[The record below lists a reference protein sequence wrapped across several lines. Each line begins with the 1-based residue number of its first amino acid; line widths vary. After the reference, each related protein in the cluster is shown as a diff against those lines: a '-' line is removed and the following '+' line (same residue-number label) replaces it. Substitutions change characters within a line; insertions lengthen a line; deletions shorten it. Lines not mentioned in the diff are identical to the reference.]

1 MINLLRLFLVLLPLS
16 LQAQFTYVLDQDVP
30 VKNTDGSAV
39 PMPWVGGLNAAHYN
53 TMDLDNDGK
62 DDLVLYD
69 RNADKIITFLNRDNQ
84 YQYAPEYESFF
95 PDEVTNWILLRDYNC
110 DGKKD
115 IFTGDILGIKV
126 FTNVTQPGQPLAWKQ
141 FFFYSGPGNTKSSV
155 LLSLG
160 FSGLINVQLQFDDLP
175 SLLDADGD
183 GDLDLFDMR
192 FVGNGT
198 VEYHKNFSKERYGSC
213 DSLTFERQTQRWGG
227 VMECTC
233 GNFSFNGVDCPPPGG
248 RQDPTGGRT
257 EHAGGKSLLILD
269 ANGDATLD
277 ILYSEAT
284 CNNLYYL
291 PNQGTLD
298 APVINSFSI
307 FPQPRPVNFFVYPA
321 AFYEDL
327 DFDGVKDLVSI
338 PNIFAKTFLNSDL
351 AHSNW
356 LYKNTGT
363 AASPVFSF
371 AQDNFM
377 QDKMID
383 VGDNSVPAF
392 ADYDADGDYDLF
404 VSENTTNGT
413 DLVATVKLYKNTGTT
428 TDPEFTLANDDMW
441 GFSGLSFYNLKIQFI
456 DVNGDN
462 KVDLVFTATALQN
475 GVTGL
480 FYVLNTATAGI
491 VFGDQQV
498 QTTGFQLFA
507 SENISVVDVDRDG
520 LVDLLVGRAN
530 GSVEY
535 WKNNGPVSSPHF
547 ALETSSFL
555 GLSST
560 VLRQNLTIS
569 VADLDADGKTDM
581 LIGNQDGRITIVN
594 DFRAAT
600 DATAGATDI
609 VYNPISQ
616 AYQARNMGGRIWT
629 APANLFG
636 TTKPAIVVGNI
647 LGGLSILRND
657 DGALLPENA
666 TIEVYPNPSPKN
678 GNVTIKADRNVTLQI
693 FTSVGHRI
701 TDPIQV
707 PGNSEYGLN
716 VPNLASGVY
725 ILRFTQNSKTFIK
738 RLVVY

>member
-1 MINLLRLFLVLLPLS
+1 MTNLLRLFLVLLPFS

-30 VKNTDGSAV
+30 VKNADGSAV

-126 FTNVTQPGQPLAWKQ
+126 FTNVTQPGQPMAWKQ

-198 VEYHKNFSKERYGSC
+198 VEYHKNFSIERFGTC

-227 VMECTC
+227 VTECTC
-233 GNFSFNGVDCPPPGG
+233 GNFAFNDEDCPPPGG

-277 ILYSEAT
+277 MLYSEAT
-284 CNNLYYL
+284 CSNLYYL

-298 APVINSFSI
+298 APSIQSFSI
-307 FPQPRPVNFFVYPA
+307 FPQPRPVNFLVYPA

-327 DFDGVKDLVSI
+327 DFDGTKDLVSI

-363 AASPVFSF
+363 NASPSFSF

-392 ADYDADGDYDLF
+392 ADYDGDGDYDLF
-404 VSENTTNGT
+404 VSENTSNGT
-413 DLVATVKLYKNTGTT
+413 DIVATVKLYKNTGTT
-428 TDPEFTLANDDMW
+428 AAPEFTLDHDDAW

-462 KVDLVFTATALQN
+462 KIDLVFTGTALQN
-475 GVTGL
+475 GVTNL
-480 FYVLNTATAGI
+480 YYVLNTANSGI
-491 VFGDQQV
+491 SLGNQQI
-498 QTTGFQLFA
+498 QPTGFQIFA

-520 LVDLLVGRAN
+520 LVDLLVGKTN

-535 WKNNGPVSSPHF
+535 WKNNGSAASPSF
-547 ALETSSFL
+547 ALQTSSYL

-581 LIGNQDGRITIVN
+581 LIGNQDGRITVIN
-594 DFRAAT
+594 DFRTAV
-600 DATAGATDI
+600 DATTGATQI
-609 VYNPISQ
+609 VYNPIAQ

-701 TDPIQV
+701 TGPIQV

-716 VPNLASGVY
+716 VPNLAAGVY
-725 ILRFTQNSKTFIK
+725 ILRFTQNSKTFVK

>member
-1 MINLLRLFLVLLPLS
+1 LMINLLRLFLVLLPLS

-30 VKNTDGSAV
+30 VKNADGSAV

-53 TMDLDNDGK
+53 TMDLDNDGN

-69 RNADKIITFLNRDNQ
+69 RNADKIITFLNRDKQ

-95 PDEVTNWILLRDYNC
+95 PGEVTNWILLRDYNC

-141 FFFYSGPGNTKSSV
+141 FLFYSGPGGTKSSV

-198 VEYHKNFSKERYGSC
+198 MEYHKNFSIERFGTC

-227 VMECTC
+227 VTECTC
-233 GNFSFNGVDCPPPGG
+233 GNFSFDNVDCPPPGG
-248 RQDPTGGRT
+248 RENPGGRT
-257 EHAGGKSLLILD
+257 EHAGGKSLLVMD

-284 CNNLYYL
+284 CSNLYYL

-307 FPQPRPVNFFVYPA
+307 FPQPRPVNFLIYPA

-363 AASPVFSF
+363 TTSPVFSF

-404 VSENTTNGT
+404 VSENTTNGN
-413 DLVATVKLYKNTGTT
+413 DIVATVKLYKNTGTT

-441 GFSGLSFYNLKIQFI
+441 GFSALSFYNLKIQFV
-456 DVNGDN
+456 DVNGDS

-480 FYVLNTATAGI
+480 YYVLNTSSSGI
-491 VFGDQQV
+491 IFGDQQV
-498 QTTGFQLFA
+498 RTINFSLFA
-507 SENISVVDVDRDG
+507 SENVSVVDVDRDG
-520 LVDLLVGRAN
+520 LVDLLAGKAN

-535 WKNNGPVSSPHF
+535 WKNSGPAASPSF

-594 DFRAAT
+594 DFRTAT
-600 DATAGATDI
+600 DAAAGATEI
-609 VYNPISQ
+609 VYNPIAQ

-636 TTKPAIVVGNI
+636 TTKPAIVVGSI
-647 LGGLSILRND
+647 LGGLSVLRND
-657 DGALLPENA
+657 DGVLLPENA

-707 PGNSEYGLN
+707 PGNSEYGLTM
-716 VPNLASGVY
+716 PNLASGVY